1 MGGLQCDLVTANPEC
16 GGATV
21 RPGDCLPR
29 VWGGYGATRG
39 LLTQSGALDE
49 LLPLLYPGQA
59 QEERLS
65 LCRASLTLLDLC
77 TEQRCSCNVYS

>member
-1 MGGLQCDLVTANPEC
+1 MGGGLRCDPGTAYLEC
-16 GGATV
+16 GG
-21 RPGDCLPR
+21 D
-29 VWGGYGATRG
+29 YGVTRG

-77 TEQRCSCNVYS
+77 TEQTHMYITCTSHVKVTIS

>member
-1 MGGLQCDLVTANPEC
+1 M
-16 GGATV
+16 
-21 RPGDCLPR
+21 
-29 VWGGYGATRG
+29 TRG

-49 LLPLLYPGQA
+49 LLPLLYPDQA

>member
-1 MGGLQCDLVTANPEC
+1 M
-16 GGATV
+16 
-21 RPGDCLPR
+21 RPGDRLPR
-29 VWGGYGATRG
+29 VRGGYSTTRGLLTQSVGGGGDYGVTRG